1 MVKMEKKFI
10 EISWNSLWRIV
21 LMIALV
27 AIFLIAKQAFLA
39 FFLAIVLASAIDP
52 IVSFFERKRFPR
64 GLAVLLIFIVGL
76 AILTVLLY
84 TVIPIA
90 AIELKGLFTHLEDKL
105 PTFLKPFAS
114 IQFLIN
120 FTKGNENIVNALLS
134 GNQSFIDIASGFFG
148 NIILLLAAFILTF
161 YLSVSKNGVEKFLR
175 AILPRNNEERVIG
188 VYLRVRHKLGRW
200 LQAQLILS
208 LIIASLSSLGL
219 WLLGVKYSL
228 LLGVVAGVLELV
240 PMAGPIIAGVIA
252 FSVALSNSWMLGL
265 YVIILFVV
273 LQQLEAH
280 VLLPTIMRKTMG
292 VNSAVVVLALLAGYA
307 VASWVG
313 VLLAVP
319 AAVTLQE
326 ITNDFS
332 RRKAVDQEEQ
342 G

>member
-1 MVKMEKKFI
+1 MEKKFI

-27 AIFLIAKQAFLA
+27 AIFLIAKQAFFA

-52 IVSFFERKRFPR
+52 IVSFFEKKRFPR

-84 TVIPIA
+84 TIIPIA

-120 FTKGNENIVNALLS
+120 STEGNENIINSLLS
-134 GNQSFIDIASGFFG
+134 GNESFIDIASRFFG

-161 YLSVSKNGVEKFLR
+161 YLSVSKKGVETFLR

-188 VYLRVRHKLGRW
+188 VYLRIRHKLGRW
-200 LQAQLILS
+200 LQSQLILS
-208 LIIASLSSLGL
+208 LIVASLSSFGL

-228 LLGVVAGVLELV
+228 LLGAVAGVLDLV
-240 PMAGPIIAGVIA
+240 PMAGPIIAGTIA
-252 FSVALSNSWMLGL
+252 FFVAFSSSWMLGV
-265 YVIILFVV
+265 YVIILFIAI
-273 LQQLEAH
+273 QQLEAH
-280 VLLPTIMRKTMG
+280 VLLPMIMRKTMG
-292 VNSAVVVLALLAGYA
+292 VNPALVVLALLAGYA
-307 VASWVG
+307 IASWVG

-319 AAVTLQE
+319 VAVTLQE

-342 G
+342 VQT